1 MPLGNII
8 GSQLPDLSSL
18 GLVHEFNLDDTCIDV
33 NSLKIGDGGQQ
44 LPVPATFVSDTSTAI
59 MEMSSSASAQEIST
73 FAAST
78 TGVEVGSSTVAATS
92 GAESTTSIVINV
104 STGMPDIVLEETAAA
119 GSVRETFT
127 GTATA
132 MLSAATDLV
141 EIDIFVDGG

>member
-59 MEMSSSASAQEIST
+59 MEMSSSASAQEISA

-78 TGVEVGSSTVAATS
+78 TDVEVGSSTVAVIS
-92 GAESTTSIVINV
+92 GAESTTIVINV

>member
-1 MPLGNII
+1 VPLGNII

-78 TGVEVGSSTVAATS
+78 TDVEVGSSTVAVIS
-92 GAESTTSIVINV
+92 GAESTTIVINV